1 MYRNSHKQKITLA
14 TDSCSE
20 GDFDKRGALN
30 IPLSI
35 SFLSYYYLPTLIP
48 ILCRRHSNLC
58 FKAFTEITRIINAD
72 HIRNLGH
79 IKFSGF
85 Y

>member
-35 SFLSYYYLPTLIP
+35 SFLSYYYLPTLSRYSVGVIP
-48 ILCRRHSNLC
+48 TCA
-58 FKAFTEITRIINAD
+58 FKAFTEITQDQLMPAAYT
-72 HIRNLGH
+72 
-79 IKFSGF
+79 KSGS
-85 Y
+85 

>member
-30 IPLSI
+30 IQLSN
-35 SFLSYYYLPTLIP
+35 SFLSYYYLPTLSRYSVGVIP
-48 ILCRRHSNLC
+48 TCALKHLL
-58 FKAFTEITRIINAD
+58 K
-72 HIRNLGH
+72 
-79 IKFSGF
+79 
-85 Y
+85 

>member
-35 SFLSYYYLPTLIP
+35 SSYYYLPTLSRYSVGVIP
-48 ILCRRHSNLC
+48 TCALKHLL
-58 FKAFTEITRIINAD
+58 K
-72 HIRNLGH
+72 
-79 IKFSGF
+79 
-85 Y
+85 

>member
-35 SFLSYYYLPTLIP
+35 SFLSYYYLPTLSDT
-48 ILCRRHSNLC
+48 L
-58 FKAFTEITRIINAD
+58 
-72 HIRNLGH
+72 
-79 IKFSGF
+79 
-85 Y
+85 

>member
-30 IPLSI
+30 IPLSNYR
-35 SFLSYYYLPTLIP
+35 LADDYLPTLSRYSVGVIP
-48 ILCRRHSNLC
+48 TCALKHLL
-58 FKAFTEITRIINAD
+58 K
-72 HIRNLGH
+72 
-79 IKFSGF
+79 
-85 Y
+85 

>member
-1 MYRNSHKQKITLA
+1 MYRNSHKQKITVA

-35 SFLSYYYLPTLIP
+35 SFLSYYYLPTLSRYSVGVIP
-48 ILCRRHSNLC
+48 TCALKHLL
-58 FKAFTEITRIINAD
+58 K
-72 HIRNLGH
+72 
-79 IKFSGF
+79 
-85 Y
+85 

>member
-30 IPLSI
+30 IPL
-35 SFLSYYYLPTLIP
+35 LSKSLSYYLPTLSQYSVGVIP
-48 ILCRRHSNLC
+48 TCALKHLL
-58 FKAFTEITRIINAD
+58 K
-72 HIRNLGH
+72 
-79 IKFSGF
+79 
-85 Y
+85 

>member
-35 SFLSYYYLPTLIP
+35 SFLSYYYLPTLSRYSVGVIP
-48 ILCRRHSNLC
+48 TCALKHL
-58 FKAFTEITRIINAD
+58 EITRIINAD

-79 IKFSGF
+79 IKFSDF

>member
-14 TDSCSE
+14 TDCSE

-35 SFLSYYYLPTLIP
+35 SFLSYYYLPTLSRYSVGVIP
-48 ILCRRHSNLC
+48 TCALKHLL
-58 FKAFTEITRIINAD
+58 K
-72 HIRNLGH
+72 
-79 IKFSGF
+79 
-85 Y
+85 

>member
-35 SFLSYYYLPTLIP
+35 SFLSYYYLPTLSRYSVGVIP
-48 ILCRRHSNLC
+48 
-58 FKAFTEITRIINAD
+58 T
-72 HIRNLGH
+72 
-79 IKFSGF
+79 
-85 Y
+85 

>member
-30 IPLSI
+30 IPFL
-35 SFLSYYYLPTLIP
+35 FLSFPIIISPLYPDTL
-48 ILCRRHSNLC
+48 
-58 FKAFTEITRIINAD
+58 
-72 HIRNLGH
+72 
-79 IKFSGF
+79 
-85 Y
+85 

>member
-35 SFLSYYYLPTLIP
+35 SFLSYYYLPTLSRYSVGVIP
-48 ILCRRHSNLC
+48 TCASVRTFVSIS
-58 FKAFTEITRIINAD
+58 AFESFIYDALVYGVTAI
-72 HIRNLGH
+72 
-79 IKFSGF
+79 
-85 Y
+85 

>member
-35 SFLSYYYLPTLIP
+35 SFLSYYYLQ
-48 ILCRRHSNLC
+48 R
-58 FKAFTEITRIINAD
+58 E
-72 HIRNLGH
+72 
-79 IKFSGF
+79 
-85 Y
+85 